1 MSFTQNNGNYNNNG
15 GYNNQSTE
23 NKPKTNFN
31 IGFVRGSD
39 GCIDVKA
46 WKSSA
51 NTLYAA
57 ISIRQMIG
65 KDPQGRTT
73 YETGLSKERPGVL
86 IRPDIAR
93 SLYEYLLAQDPSR
106 LNLVDFTPSQEY
118 KDQTISFVGSESNV
132 KITIKDQKGSRNLTI
147 DATPIGGTYSHG
159 AWKNFLTLFWKEI
172 ENAVFIRTS
181 DEMNNG
187 GSEDTPF

>member
-1 MSFTQNNGNYNNNG
+1 MAFTQNNNFNNNG
-15 GYNNQSTE
+15 GYNQSTE
-23 NKPKTNFN
+23 NKPRNNFK

-39 GCIDVKA
+39 GCIDVNA

-73 YETGLSKERPGVL
+73 YETGLSKDRPGIL
-86 IRPDIAR
+86 IRPDTAR
-93 SLYEYLLAQDPSR
+93 ALYEYLLAQDPSR
-106 LNLVDFTPSQEY
+106 LNLVDFTPAQEY

-132 KITIKDQKGSRNLTI
+132 KITIKDSKGTRTLTI
-147 DATPIGGTYSHG
+147 EATPIGGTYSHG
-159 AWKNFLTLFWKEI
+159 AWRNFLTLFWKEI

-181 DEMNNG
+181 DEMNNNNT
-187 GSEDTPF
+187 EETPF

>member
-1 MSFTQNNGNYNNNG
+1 MAFTQNNNFNNNG

-23 NKPKTNFN
+23 NKPKTNFT
-31 IGFVRGSD
+31 IGSVRGSD
-39 GCIDVKA
+39 GVIDVKA
-46 WKSSA
+46 WKSAA

-73 YETGLSKERPGVL
+73 YETGLSKDRPGIL
-86 IRPDIAR
+86 IRPDTAR
-93 SLYEYLLAQDPSR
+93 ALYEYLLSQDPSR
-106 LNLVDFTPSQEY
+106 LNLVDFAPATEY

-132 KITIKDQKGSRNLTI
+132 KITIKDQRGTRTLTI

-159 AWKNFLTLFWKEI
+159 AWKNFLSLFWKEI
-172 ENAVFIRTS
+172 ENALFIRTS
-181 DEMNNG
+181 DEMNNTNT
-187 GSEDTPF
+187 EETPF